1 MQVVGLA
8 EEASGQAKKDVLKRL
23 VTKAAAELEAGEM
36 PGRQKRRRHG
46 EDRDR
51 RGGRYKVK

>member
-1 MQVVGLA
+1 M
-8 EEASGQAKKDVLKRL
+8 KRV

-46 EDRDR
+46 EDRDS
-51 RGGRYKVK
+51 RGDRYKVK